1 MWYNRLLRRNVEC
14 CGATIE
20 WWLRLV
26 DFVQWF
32 IPRPVTGK
40 KTRRLYRQLLLEASW
55 RLNFIALTV
64 SSCIIATFGLI
75 SNSTA
80 VIIGAMLVAP
90 LMLPL
95 RGLAFAALEGELNL
109 FWRSLYSITGAT
121 LLSLGLSWMIG
132 VIVGI
137 PDFGSEV
144 VARTQPNLIDLGIA
158 VAAGGISGFAKV
170 RRGISDALAGTAI
183 AVALMPP
190 LCVVGLSLSQGYMN
204 FAKGA
209 FLLYL
214 TNLLGITLAC
224 MVVYIVA
231 GYAEISHAL
240 GWTIALTLL
249 LFVPLG
255 ARFIELVQQ
264 LRLQQDITTQLTTN
278 TVTVGQDVANVRI
291 RVDWTAEKPIIYV
304 SMQATKEITPKQ
316 VVLVEQFLRKR
327 TNQDFQVIFQVSP
340 IQEVKSDDLSPS
352 DLDLPTLIETPTN
365 N

>member
-1 MWYNRLLRRNVEC
+1 MVWYRRRLYRNPQAYGVVM
-14 CGATIE
+14 E
-20 WWLRLV
+20 WWLGWV

-40 KTRRLYRQLLLEASW
+40 KTRRLYRQLLIEASW
-55 RLNFIALTV
+55 RLNFVMLTV

-95 RGLAFAALEGELNL
+95 RGLAFAALEGELKL

-121 LLSLGLSWMIG
+121 ALSLALSWMIG
-132 VIVGI
+132 VVIGI
-137 PDFGSEV
+137 PDFGSELT
-144 VARTQPNLIDLGIA
+144 ARTQPNLIDLGIA

-190 LCVVGLSLSQGYMN
+190 LCVVGLSFSQGYFN
-204 FAKGA
+204 YSRGA

-224 MVVYIVA
+224 MVVYILA
-231 GYAEISHAL
+231 GYAEINHAL
-240 GWTIALTLL
+240 GWTMALTLIL
-249 LFVPLG
+249 LVPLG
-255 ARFIELVQQ
+255 QDLFNLCNSSAYNKPSPASSQ
-264 LRLQQDITTQLTTN
+264 LKPSPSVKMLKMFGCGLTGLLPRRLSMSISRRKKKLPPDKLSSLKN
-278 TVTVGQDVANVRI
+278 FYANVTVKFFKSFFKLVRSKKSKPMI
-291 RVDWTAEKPIIYV
+291 SIPMTWT
-304 SMQATKEITPKQ
+304 
-316 VVLVEQFLRKR
+316 
-327 TNQDFQVIFQVSP
+327 SP
-340 IQEVKSDDLSPS
+340 
-352 DLDLPTLIETPTN
+352 N
-365 N
+365 